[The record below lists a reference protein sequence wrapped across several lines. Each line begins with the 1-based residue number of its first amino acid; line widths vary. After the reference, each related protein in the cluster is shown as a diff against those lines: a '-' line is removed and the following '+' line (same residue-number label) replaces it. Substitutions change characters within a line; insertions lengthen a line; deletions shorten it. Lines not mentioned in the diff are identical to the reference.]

1 MNMTNEQLQ
10 EAIDDM
16 IEGISVHRKPIVDDR
31 LNKSQRIIRTPE
43 TDEGEFDMEPDTYLT
58 DYLRKYKLY
67 EKYHEQLPKKI
78 AEELL
83 ARGEFTFD
91 EHYYHMV
98 IVHSQSGKE
107 KIISIRRLSVFDIN
121 ISDVQ
126 RMDQIFAQE
135 AISEMEARLQS
146 GLVPENQMSIFTK
159 IYDKLKRF
167 LQCRLE

>member
-1 MNMTNEQLQ
+1 MNMTDEQLQ

-31 LNKSQRIIRTPE
+31 LNKSQRAIRTPE
-43 TDEGEFDMEPDTYLT
+43 TNEGEFDMEPDTYLT

-91 EHYYHMV
+91 EHYYHMLV
-98 IVHSQSGKE
+98 SHSKSGKE
-107 KIISIRRLSVFDIN
+107 KVISIRRLSVFDIN
-121 ISDVQ
+121 VTDTIFDDV
-126 RMDQIFAQE
+126 IFAQE
-135 AISEMEARLQS
+135 AVNEMEAKLES
-146 GLVPENQMSIFTK
+146 GKVPENQQAIFTR
-159 IYDKLKRF
+159 IYDRLKTF
-167 LQCRLE
+167 LRSN